1 MSQAT
6 RMRVQWQG
14 DRAVVRMRLSHE
26 MESGQRKDATG
37 RPIPA
42 WYIQEL
48 RVTLNGRSVL
58 DAMWGPSIS
67 KDPYL
72 QFVLRGV
79 KAGDRLGVH
88 WLDNRG
94 ERRSDETT
102 VA

>member
-6 RMRVQWQG
+6 RIRAQLLG

-26 MESGQRKDATG
+26 MESGQRKDAAG
-37 RPIPA
+37 RPIAA
-42 WYIQEL
+42 WYIQEM

-58 DAMWGPSIS
+58 DAMWGPSVS

-72 QFVLRGV
+72 QFALRGV

-94 ERRSDETT
+94 ERRSDEITI
-102 VA
+102 A